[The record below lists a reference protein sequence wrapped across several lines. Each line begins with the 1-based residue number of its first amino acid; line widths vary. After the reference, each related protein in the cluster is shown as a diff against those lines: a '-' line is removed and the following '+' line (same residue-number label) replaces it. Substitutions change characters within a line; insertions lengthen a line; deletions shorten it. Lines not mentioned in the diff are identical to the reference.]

1 MFCPRSFFTEGKS
14 MTKKEL
20 LDQLEQMRNST
31 QEAIKWLDMP
41 PSYGKNLEALEAA
54 IQMVKEHRHSS
65 VKIRQLKRS
74 LRTRNDRF
82 IRRMTFLPRK
92 EGA

>member
-1 MFCPRSFFTEGKS
+1 

-20 LDQLEQMRNST
+20 LDHLEQMRNST

-54 IQMVKEHRHSS
+54 IQVVKERRKSS
-65 VKIRQLKRS
+65 AKIRQLKRS
-74 LRTRNDRF
+74 LRARDDRF
-82 IRRMTFLPRK
+82 IRKMTFLSGK
-92 EGA
+92 EGV

>member
-1 MFCPRSFFTEGKS
+1 

-20 LDQLEQMRNST
+20 LNHLEQMRNST

-41 PSYGKNLEALEAA
+41 PSYGKNLEALEEA
-54 IQMVKEHRHSS
+54 IQMVKEHRRSS
-65 VKIRQLKRS
+65 AKIRQLKRS
-74 LRTRNDRF
+74 LQVKNDRS
-82 IRRMTFLPRK
+82 IRRMTFLFGK

>member
-1 MFCPRSFFTEGKS
+1 MTE
-14 MTKKEL
+14 KEL
-20 LDQLEQMRNST
+20 LNQLEQMRDST

-41 PSYGKNLEALEAA
+41 PSYGRNLEALEDA
-54 IQMVKEHRHSS
+54 IQMVKEHRKSS
-65 VKIRQLKRS
+65 AKIRQLKRS

-82 IRRMTFLPRK
+82 IRRRMFLSGK

>member
-1 MFCPRSFFTEGKS
+1 M
-14 MTKKEL
+14 KEKDL
-20 LDQLEQMRNST
+20 LEQLKQMRDSM

-54 IQMVKEHRHSS
+54 IQVVKERRKSS
-65 VKIRQLKRS
+65 AKIRQLKRS

-82 IRRMTFLPRK
+82 IRRRMFLSEK

>member
-1 MFCPRSFFTEGKS
+1 

-20 LDQLEQMRNST
+20 LNQLKQMRDST

-41 PSYGKNLEALEAA
+41 PSYGRNLEALEDA
-54 IQMVKEHRHSS
+54 IQMVKEHRKSS
-65 VKIRQLKRS
+65 AKIRQLKRS
-74 LRTRNDRF
+74 LRARDDRF
-82 IRRMTFLPRK
+82 IRRRMFLAEK

>member
-1 MFCPRSFFTEGKS
+1 M
-14 MTKKEL
+14 KEKDL
-20 LDQLEQMRNST
+20 LEQLKQMRDST

-41 PSYGKNLEALEAA
+41 PSYGRNLEALEDA
-54 IQMVKEHRHSS
+54 IQMVKEHRRSS
-65 VKIRQLKRS
+65 AKIRQLKRS

>member
-1 MFCPRSFFTEGKS
+1 

-20 LDQLEQMRNST
+20 LDHLEQMRNST

-54 IQMVKEHRHSS
+54 IQVVKERRKSS
-65 VKIRQLKRS
+65 AKIRQLERS
-74 LRTRNDRF
+74 LRARHPQEDVS
-82 IRRMTFLPRK
+82 IRKGRCLIC
-92 EGA
+92 

>member
-1 MFCPRSFFTEGKS
+1 M
-14 MTKKEL
+14 KEKDL
-20 LDQLEQMRNST
+20 LEQLKQMRDST

-41 PSYGKNLEALEAA
+41 PSYGRNLEALEAA
-54 IQMVKEHRHSS
+54 IQMVKEHRRSS
-65 VKIRQLKRS
+65 AKIRQLKRS

>member
-1 MFCPRSFFTEGKS
+1 M
-14 MTKKEL
+14 KEKDL
-20 LDQLEQMRNST
+20 LEQLKQMREST

-41 PSYGKNLEALEAA
+41 PSYGRNLEALEAA
-54 IQMVKEHRHSS
+54 IQMVKEHRRSS
-65 VKIRQLKRS
+65 AKIRQLKRS

-82 IRRMTFLPRK
+82 IRRRILSEK

>member
-1 MFCPRSFFTEGKS
+1 MTE
-14 MTKKEL
+14 KEL
-20 LDQLEQMRNST
+20 LNQLEQMRDST

-41 PSYGKNLEALEAA
+41 PSYGRNLEALEDA
-54 IQMVKEHRHSS
+54 IQMVKEHRKSS
-65 VKIRQLKRS
+65 AKIRQLKRS

-82 IRRMTFLPRK
+82 IRRRMFLSEK

>member
-1 MFCPRSFFTEGKS
+1 

-41 PSYGKNLEALEAA
+41 PSYGKNLEALEEA
-54 IQMVKEHRHSS
+54 IQIVKECRRSS
-65 VKIRQLKRS
+65 AKIRQLKRS
-74 LRTRNDRF
+74 LRTRSDCS
-82 IRRMTFLPRK
+82 IRRRMFLSERG
-92 EGA
+92 GA

>member
-1 MFCPRSFFTEGKS
+1 M
-14 MTKKEL
+14 KEKDL
-20 LDQLEQMRNST
+20 LEQLKQMRDST

-41 PSYGKNLEALEAA
+41 PSYGKNLEDLEAA
-54 IQMVKEHRHSS
+54 IQVVKERRKSS
-65 VKIRQLKRS
+65 TKIRQLERS

-82 IRRMTFLPRK
+82 IRRRMFLSEK